1 MPFQTPLKNGV
12 FLFILY
18 AMDLQAIYQGF
29 LECSSISIDSR
40 KINTNALFFAL
51 KGENFN
57 GNQFA
62 ADALAK
68 GARYAVVDD
77 KQYAVEPG
85 SILVEDTLQTLQ
97 ELARWHRR
105 QLNARVIA
113 ITGSNGKTT
122 TKEIIYRVLSQKYA
136 CLATSKN
143 YNNHIGVPL
152 TLLQL
157 TPHHQFAVVE
167 MGANH
172 PGEIAMLCNLA
183 EPDYGIITNIG
194 KAHLEG
200 FGSFEGVI
208 RAKSELYDYV
218 CSHQG
223 VVFYNSDRQL
233 LSRLVGERN
242 CQHFDYGTSTDA
254 YCSGK
259 ILENTPYLK
268 LRADGSIIETHLI
281 GEYNFEN
288 LLAAV
293 CMGKY
298 MDVDPPAIEEAIRNY
313 VPSDNRSQVLHK
325 GSNEIILDAY
335 NANPTSMKAAL
346 ENFRQL
352 NRPHKVLILGDMFE
366 LGPYSEEEHRNIV
379 NVLISLDFE
388 QVFLVGEMFYRQAQG
403 KLQAFPSPEAFI
415 RWLSHHPL
423 KHASILI
430 KGSRGM
436 ALENIIDHLRE

>member
-1 MPFQTPLKNGV
+1 
-12 FLFILY
+12 
-18 AMDLQAIYQGF
+18 MDLQAIYQRF
-29 LECSSISIDSR
+29 LECTSISIDSR
-40 KINTNALFFAL
+40 NIEKKAMFFAL
-51 KGENFN
+51 KGEHFN

-62 ADALAK
+62 GHALAR

-77 KQYAVEPG
+77 KQYADDPG
-85 SILVEDTLQTLQ
+85 CILVDDTLQTLQ
-97 ELARWHRR
+97 ELANRHRR
-105 QLNARVIA
+105 QLDARVIA

-172 PGEIAMLCNLA
+172 PGEIALLCNLA

-208 RAKSELYDYV
+208 RAKNELYEYV
-218 CSHQG
+218 CSHEG
-223 VVFYNSDRQL
+223 IIFYHSDNQL
-233 LSRLVGERN
+233 LSRLLEEKN
-242 CQHFDYGTSTDA
+242 CQLVDYGTSPDA

-259 ILENTPYLK
+259 ILANTPYLK
-268 LRADGSIIETHLI
+268 LRADGSVIETHLI

-288 LLAAV
+288 LLAAICV
-293 CMGKY
+293 GKHMKVDNAA
-298 MDVDPPAIEEAIRNY
+298 MDEAIRHY
-313 VPSDNRSQVLHK
+313 VPSDNRSQVLQK

-346 ENFRQL
+346 ENFRRL
-352 NRPHKVLILGDMFE
+352 NRHHKVLILGDMFE
-366 LGPYSEEEHRNIV
+366 LGSYSEEEHRNIV
-379 NVLISLDFE
+379 NLLIDKGFE
-388 QVFLVGEMFYRQAQG
+388 QVFLIGEMFYRQAQG
-403 KLQAFPSPEAFI
+403 TFQAFRSSEEFI

-423 KHASILI
+423 EHASILI

-436 ALENIIDHLRE
+436 ALENIIAHLQE

>member
-1 MPFQTPLKNGV
+1 M
-12 FLFILY
+12 
-18 AMDLQAIYQGF
+18 
-29 LECSSISIDSR
+29 
-40 KINTNALFFAL
+40 FFAL

-62 ADALAK
+62 ADAIQK

-77 KQYAVEPG
+77 QHYAND
-85 SILVEDTLQTLQ
+85 SRCLLVEDTLQTLQ
-97 ELARWHRR
+97 QLANWHRR
-105 QLNARVIA
+105 QLKTRVLA

-122 TKEIIYRVLSQKYA
+122 TKEIVYRVLSKKYA
-136 CLATSKN
+136 CLATQKN
-143 YNNHIGVPL
+143 LNNHIGVPL

-172 PGEIAMLCNLA
+172 PGEIAMLCKLA

-208 RAKSELYDYV
+208 RAKSELYDFV
-218 CSHQG
+218 CHHGG
-223 VVFYNSDRQL
+223 VIFYNADNKL
-233 LSRLVGERN
+233 LTRLLKERN
-242 CQHFDYGTSTDA
+242 CRHTVAYANTHDA

-268 LRADGSIIETHLI
+268 IQVDDASFETHLM
-281 GEYNFEN
+281 GDYNFEN
-288 LLAAV
+288 LLAGICV
-293 CMGKY
+293 GKY
-298 MDVDPPAIEEAIRNY
+298 MNVDPTSIYEAIKNY
-313 VPSDNRSQVLHK
+313 IPSDNRSQVIQK

-346 ENFRQL
+346 ENFRRL
-352 NRPHKVLILGDMFE
+352 DRPHKALILGDMFE
-366 LGPYSEEEHRNIV
+366 LGSYSDDEHRNII
-379 NVLISLDFE
+379 NILIDSKFE
-388 QVFLVGEMFYRQAQG
+388 KVFLIGEMFYRQAQDQ
-403 KLQAFPSPEAFI
+403 LHAFRSPEEFI
-415 RWLSHHPL
+415 RWISHHPL
-423 KHASILI
+423 DHHSILI

-436 ALENIIDHLRE
+436 ALEKIIDYLQA